1 MIVVVI
7 KPDCTGAPP
16 RRAHSGFGG
25 HIRERAISIV
35 VVQDALG
42 ILSQVDIRQPVVVVV
57 THRHT
62 HSVRVSRHAGF
73 FGDIGKRPIS
83 VVVVQ
88 SVSNGC
94 AGV

>member
-1 MIVVVI
+1 
-7 KPDCTGAPP
+7 
-16 RRAHSGFGG
+16 
-25 HIRERAISIV
+25 
-35 VVQDALG
+35 
-42 ILSQVDIRQPVVVVV
+42 
-57 THRHT
+57 
-62 HSVRVSRHAGF
+62 VRVSRHAGC